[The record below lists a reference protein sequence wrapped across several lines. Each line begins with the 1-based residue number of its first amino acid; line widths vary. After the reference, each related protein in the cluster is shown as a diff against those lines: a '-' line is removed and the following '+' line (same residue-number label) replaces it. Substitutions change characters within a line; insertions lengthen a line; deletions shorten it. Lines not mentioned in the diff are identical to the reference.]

1 MSDGDDE
8 HVCRICRCGGTEEQP
23 LFYPCLCKG
32 SIRFIH
38 ERCCLQ
44 WLQHSGKG
52 QSCELCHAPL
62 RFEAVYADHAP
73 DDLSTLEFAVG
84 LARRSSRWL
93 LLLLRVVVSVALWLG
108 ALPLLTGLCFH
119 WWVSELSGDMLP
131 IHAHGAGLII
141 FCVPS
146 ALLLVSFGDL
156 VMHFY
161 RDAQVAAE
169 APAPPVPVQPIAPPV
184 EPNVL
189 APAVAEHDDDDDDV
203 VDADDDDDRDDD
215 DDDDDDEAVPAVA
228 AADVVAPA
236 LPAADAIAPAAPH
249 GGRGGANEDVG
260 VAVVPQN
267 DLMARLAMDDDERV
281 LFREF
286 DFAIGMH
293 GFGHAIVRVI
303 CIAMICMSVTIV
315 ALALPASVGRR
326 ALSAVH
332 EIDVDA
338 ITEPLWKILL
348 IGYACVVAG
357 VTLLCCCIVG
367 VEALAGANAF
377 AAVAVLSALKVA
389 LVLLFELVLF
399 PICFGYSLEF
409 ALLPATDGVW
419 SERVELHRSWPWI
432 SLLLH
437 WLVGI
442 VYMYAFASA
451 LSWIRRSVRAGFLW
465 FVRDPNDPAF
475 DPVREISVRSLAR
488 HARRVVLSLCVYLF
502 VMATVVSVPLAV
514 LRALGVTPLALT
526 GDTYGEHVM
535 LINVFVPPAIRLY
548 RVTTA
553 ARRTFLAS
561 MRVCGIALGLESYFF
576 GLAPN
581 EPAVGDD
588 IVYAADP
595 QQEQQRADAAA
606 DDEDDG
612 HDDDNDNDDDDDDDD
627 GFAVVQAPYRRP
639 AWFVARIVAALC
651 VMWMSVV
658 AFVVVVFGAPLLL
671 GRAVEAHSRG
681 LARVPLL
688 PTDLHRFLFGAL
700 LLGLVFRALT
710 HVVRRVQVRRAQAAG
725 DAGDAAEAAAE
736 PLAPPA
742 RPADAQ
748 RRRGDLGKQVAWAS
762 KAAVVLGASA
772 LFRPIL
778 LGMALRAV
786 VVDTLLP
793 NSANML
799 TVVDDW
805 LCGVMLETAIQMLS
819 MMRRNDAVWLLP
831 GEVAAQPLR
840 DFAARV
846 ERYDLRWLAQDAVEL
861 VAFVAAFRAA
871 GVAAGFAAAEFGA
884 TAVER
889 VRVARLASAALPVA
903 RVVGWCLA
911 ANSAWLRRMH
921 QSIRDDMYRIGV
933 KLRNRDDAAAA
944 VVQ

>member
-1 MSDGDDE
+1 
-8 HVCRICRCGGTEEQP
+8 
-23 LFYPCLCKG
+23 
-32 SIRFIH
+32 
-38 ERCCLQ
+38 
-44 WLQHSGKG
+44 
-52 QSCELCHAPL
+52 
-62 RFEAVYADHAP
+62 
-73 DDLSTLEFAVG
+73 
-84 LARRSSRWL
+84 
-93 LLLLRVVVSVALWLG
+93 
-108 ALPLLTGLCFH
+108 
-119 WWVSELSGDMLP
+119 
-131 IHAHGAGLII
+131 
-141 FCVPS
+141 
-146 ALLLVSFGDL
+146 
-156 VMHFY
+156 
-161 RDAQVAAE
+161 
-169 APAPPVPVQPIAPPV
+169 
-184 EPNVL
+184 
-189 APAVAEHDDDDDDV
+189 
-203 VDADDDDDRDDD
+203 
-215 DDDDDDEAVPAVA
+215 
-228 AADVVAPA
+228 
-236 LPAADAIAPAAPH
+236 
-249 GGRGGANEDVG
+249 
-260 VAVVPQN
+260 
-267 DLMARLAMDDDERV
+267 MDDDERV

-293 GFGHAIVRVI
+293 GFGHAVVRVI
-303 CIAMICMSVTIV
+303 CIAVICMSVTIV
-315 ALALPASVGRR
+315 LLALPAFVGRR

-332 EIDVDA
+332 EIDVEA

-348 IGYACVVAG
+348 TGYACVVSG
-357 VTLLCCCIVG
+357 VTLLCCGVVG
-367 VEALAGANAF
+367 VESLVGANAP

-442 VYMYAFASA
+442 VYMYSFASA
-451 LSWIRRSVRAGFLW
+451 LSWIRRNVRAGFLW

-488 HARRVVLSLCVYLF
+488 HARRVVLSLGVYLF

-514 LRALGVTPLALT
+514 LRALGVTPLALA
-526 GDTYGEHVM
+526 GETYGEHVM

-588 IVYAADP
+588 IVYAVDP
-595 QQEQQRADAAA
+595 EQEQQRADAAA
-606 DDEDDG
+606 DGEEDEREG
-612 HDDDNDNDDDDDDDD
+612 EHDDEDDDDD

-651 VMWMSVV
+651 AMWMSVV
-658 AFVVVVFGAPLLL
+658 AFVVVIFGAPLQL

-710 HVVRRVQVRRAQAAG
+710 HVVRRVQARRAQAAG

-748 RRRGDLGKQVAWAS
+748 RRRGDLGKLVAWAS
-762 KAAVVLGASA
+762 KAVVVLGASV

-778 LGMALRAV
+778 LGMTLRAV

-793 NSANML
+793 NSANTL

-805 LCGVMLETAIQMLS
+805 LYGMVLETAIQTLS

-831 GEVAAQPLR
+831 GEVVAQPLR

-846 ERYDLRWLAQDAVEL
+846 ERYELRWLAQDAVEL

-903 RVVGWCLA
+903 RVVGWCVA

-921 QSIRDDMYRIGV
+921 QSIRDDMYRVGV
-933 KLRNRDDAAAA
+933 KLRNREDAAAA